1 MMVSGVVEGQAS
13 RRNET
18 HSIPTVASCQLS
30 PDLPGVSHHCI
41 AKLLVAEI

>member
-1 MMVSGVVEGQAS
+1 MMVPGVVEGQAG

-18 HSIPTVASCQLS
+18 HSIPTVGCQLS